1 MIDRIKERLS
11 IMEVLTAMGK
21 TVNHLGFTSS
31 IYKDEKTPSMKIYTD
46 SDRFFDFATF
56 NQGDIIQLY
65 QDYYNVTTGEA
76 VKDLAQLAGIEQGSI
91 PERRPVK
98 NEAVK
103 DMSKELDEDER
114 YCFEEMV
121 GKGMDEGKAFNELK
135 LMRIKSNTEIFEKI
149 YSFCKDRLNKKA
161 MDYLINVRKLP
172 LDILDKFKIFTI
184 DHYGGLCEYISTLDQ
199 DAVNKSGLLN
209 EKGKLIFYKHRIIIP
224 YLFKGKIVYLR
235 GRYFD
240 DKGNTKSDSGF
251 KYIGLKNDYLG
262 VNTPKRFF
270 NIDRLQSTLSID
282 KVYIVEGEFDA
293 IAAES
298 IGQFAVAIPGCGNI
312 PNNLSL
318 LNYCNPVIC
327 VDSDSAGEGLL
338 KNLSSRL
345 DQLGIAYKIKR
356 MPTKDVND
364 FIVECANVG

>member
-1 MIDRIKERLS
+1 MIDRIKERLT
-11 IMEVLTAMGK
+11 ILEVLSAMGK
-21 TVNHLGFTSS
+21 TVNQSGFTSS
-31 IYKDEKTPSMKIYTD
+31 IYKSEKTPSMKIYKD
-46 SDRFFDFATF
+46 SNRFFDFATF
-56 NQGDIIQLY
+56 NSGDIIQLY
-65 QDYYNVTTGEA
+65 QDYYNVTTKEA
-76 VKDLAQLAGIEQGSI
+76 VKELAQLAGIEPGI
-91 PERRPVK
+91 TERTPAK
-98 NEAVK
+98 IEAVK
-103 DMSKELDEDER
+103 DLSEGLDEDEK
-114 YCFEEMV
+114 YFFEEMV
-121 GKGMDEGKAFNELK
+121 GKGMDKKKALYELK
-135 LMRIKSNTEIFEKI
+135 IRRINSNTEIFEKI
-149 YSFCKDRLNKKA
+149 YQFCKDRPNKDA
-161 MDYLINVRKLP
+161 MDYLINTRMLP
-172 LDILDKFKIFTI
+172 LDVLNRFKIFTI
-184 DHYGGLCEYISTLDQ
+184 DNYGSLCEFISTLDQ
-199 DAVNKSGLLN
+199 EAVNKSGLLN
-209 EKGKLIFYKHRIIIP
+209 AKGKLIFYKHRIIIP

-240 DKGNTKSDSGF
+240 EQGNTKSDNGF
-251 KYIGLKNDYLG
+251 KYLGLKNDYLG

-338 KNLSSRL
+338 NNLSSRL
-345 DQLGIAYKIKR
+345 NQLGIAYKIKR

-364 FIVECANVG
+364 FIVEFADAD